1 MVAKDKIF
9 IRGNGEKVSYSQMIK
24 IIANY
29 ISQSPRS
36 EYEITVGTDSQ
47 THSRCRIVEVICV
60 HRVGDGGIFFYYV
73 EYVNKIRTLK
83 NKIIEET
90 SRSINNATGLIDEVS
105 VQLIDYDIDIDN
117 LNIHFQIHCDI
128 GHYGKTAALIKEIT
142 TWVESLGYEA
152 VIKPNS
158 YAASGIAD
166 KISK

>member
-1 MVAKDKIF
+1 MEEKLF
-9 IRGNGEKVSYSQMIK
+9 RRGNGTSVSYDEMTT

-29 ISQSPRS
+29 IAAAPNY

-47 THSRCRIVEVICV
+47 NHSRTKIVEVICV
-60 HRVGDGGIFFYYV
+60 HRIGDGGIFFYYV
-73 EYVNKIRTLK
+73 DYVNKIRTLK

-105 VQLIDYDIDIDN
+105 VKLIDYNIDIDN
-117 LNIHFQIHCDI
+117 LKVHFQIHCDI